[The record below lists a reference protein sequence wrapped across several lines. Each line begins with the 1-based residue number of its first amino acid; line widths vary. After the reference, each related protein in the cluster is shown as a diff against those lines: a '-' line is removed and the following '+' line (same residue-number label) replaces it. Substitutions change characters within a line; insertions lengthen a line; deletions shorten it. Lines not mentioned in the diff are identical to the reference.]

1 MCWASALVP
10 RSAGVAGR
18 ARPLGGAAQPAVH
31 AADGALMVYP
41 LCGDHP
47 RESSVP
53 AFSHAQHTCTCHMPH
68 AHAHAHVMHMTCTC
82 TCACACDIC
91 ICMQHAHVCA
101 CACAWV
107 PHGRPLVGRTVTC
120 EYQDAEMPMHMHLYG
135 LPSGHQQLLLVFQH
149 AHGTCTRKCHVR
161 VHVHVHICSMCV
173 CACHVRCA

>member
-120 EYQDAEMPMHMHLYG
+120 DGASTRMPMHMHLYG
-135 LPSGHQQLLLVFQH
+135 LPSSTIVVGLP
-149 AHGTCTRKCHVR
+149 TCTRHMHAQMPCARACACAYLQHVCVR
-161 VHVHVHICSMCV
+161 VPCAMCMT
-173 CACHVRCA
+173 

>member
-1 MCWASALVP
+1 MYHAVQVWQAELDPSGERPNRLFTLLMALSWST
-10 RSAGVAGR
+10 RSVVTTLESQVSR
-18 ARPLGGAAQPAVH
+18 RSHMHNIH
-31 AADGALMVYP
+31 A
-41 LCGDHP
+41 
-47 RESSVP
+47 
-53 AFSHAQHTCTCHMPH
+53 HATCHMHMHTCTCN
-68 AHAHAHVMHMTCTC
+68 AHDMHMHI
-82 TCACACDIC
+82 CACACDIC